1 LKDWHRFG
9 PCARAEGRKLKKTA
23 HAESMIGKLLSS
35 VDDVT
40 QTVDTIA
47 TLSMEQATNIQQVN
61 RAVRQMDQVTQ
72 NNAALVEEAA
82 AAADTM
88 QMRARSLV
96 ESVEF
101 FKLGESAAANGS
113 PMRTMGSASSSAAH
127 PRQLQA
133 A

>member
-72 NNAALVEEAA
+72 QCRPGGRSRCGGRYD
-82 AAADTM
+82 ADA
-88 QMRARSLV
+88 RA
-96 ESVEF
+96 F
-101 FKLGESAAANGS
+101 AGGECGI
-113 PMRTMGSASSSAAH
+113 
-127 PRQLQA
+127 LQA
-133 A
+133 G